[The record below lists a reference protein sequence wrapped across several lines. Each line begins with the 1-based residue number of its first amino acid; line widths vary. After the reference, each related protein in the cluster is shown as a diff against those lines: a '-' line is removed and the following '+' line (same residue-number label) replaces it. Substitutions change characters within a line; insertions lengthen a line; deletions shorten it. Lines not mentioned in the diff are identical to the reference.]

1 MAFKLKDWITVPWSE
16 VEQDEVV
23 RTADERQWR
32 VRGVWNGSRVLL
44 HPLIPGDGV
53 PVSPSLTDG
62 TKPVEVLRHRPVA
75 DVEQQ
80 PTTPPRFGPPMTAT
94 EQAQQLAP
102 IDPMTP
108 GMPDPCQ
115 PIGCD
120 NGIHRPG
127 CTFAEFEEATVPHDE
142 PGKGLLDPALPAA
155 PVWGAPDPVTG
166 TRSGMVPVPKFGQ
179 PASDLTAAEQRS
191 TDPADDEGRA
201 VAEMARHGL
210 APELVSVEEGGKI
223 LVPRELD
230 DLALRSHLFLMHGGY
245 LDTEQD
251 VDRAKLSEV
260 HGRLH
265 ESECP
270 HQHVNRSELPA

>member
-1 MAFKLKDWITVPWSE
+1 MAFKLKDWVTVPWSE

-23 RTADERQWR
+23 RTADQREWR
-32 VRGVWNGSRVLL
+32 VKGPWNGSRVLL
-44 HPLIPGDGV
+44 HPLLPGDGV
-53 PVSPSLTDG
+53 PVSPALTDG
-62 TKPVEVLRHRPVA
+62 TKQVEVLRHRP
-75 DVEQQ
+75 VEQQ
-80 PTTPPRFGPPMTAT
+80 PTTPPRFGPPMTAA

-102 IDPMTP
+102 ADPMTP

-120 NGIHRPG
+120 NGIHRLG
-127 CTFAEFEEATVPHDE
+127 CTFAELPPVAP
-142 PGKGLLDPALPAA
+142 PAGSD
-155 PVWGAPDPVTG
+155 VQVVTDLG
-166 TRSGMVPVPKFGQ
+166 DVRPKFGQ

-210 APELVSVEEGGKI
+210 APELVSVEEGGRI

-230 DLALRSHLFLMHGGY
+230 DLALRSHLFLMHGH

-270 HQHVNRSELPA
+270 HQHVNRSELPS